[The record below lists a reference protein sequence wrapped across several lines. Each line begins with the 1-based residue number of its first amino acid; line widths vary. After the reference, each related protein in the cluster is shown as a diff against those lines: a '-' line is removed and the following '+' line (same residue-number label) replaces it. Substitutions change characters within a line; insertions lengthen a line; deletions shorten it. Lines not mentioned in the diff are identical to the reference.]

1 MKGRYTKGGGMY
13 HLFPALLRK
22 IALVFVATTILVLPF
37 SNTGWAVSYNLP
49 IQITVTVRSAT
60 TPKTQIQVATGWIGK
75 SWMSQQGVGPG
86 VYQIGVKIDGTVLSL
101 DGKLAFTAWP
111 DAADQAM
118 RVYIRYPDAAHSNG
132 ADALL
137 YTKVGTS
144 VVYGNLGYVDFSGPF
159 YPGSFTAGNAIDLAN
174 SSGNW
179 QEWLALPQYFL
190 IHTPSI
196 TPGTR
201 IQVSNYY
208 AGVKWVSQPVL
219 ARGDFIIRVDPD
231 GFVRSIDSKL
241 AFTKSAEVR
250 EAALAVYVLNPTN
263 TQGADYV
270 RYTWSTASNP
280 SGAITPAS
288 TGHVSFVTGAASLS
302 VTGNTIS
309 TTTNREVLYPEKF
322 LLRVHLESVTPWTFL
337 HIPFYWKRVIYRSQI
352 PLPAGDYWIQ
362 VMPDPNPADP
372 ATAPYLLSVDH
383 KIAFNRIY
391 CPESPD
397 PVFAV
402 FIALPNRPEQGFDVV
417 GFSHEL
423 RQPRTYQTMLGENP
437 TGPDLGLGYVF
448 ADVRNPKDATTNYPT
463 TPTETLTGGN
473 YVVVT
478 DAGLVIG
485 RVVDPAGRP
494 RAGVPVAIDGVTM
507 FTDANGEFSFT
518 QMVAGSYSLRYSLNG
533 FAPQT
538 QIINILPGV
547 PTYAP
552 WVVM

>member
-1 MKGRYTKGGGMY
+1 MY
-13 HLFPALLRK
+13 HLFPGNLRK
-22 IALVFVATTILVLPF
+22 IIAALVVAVFLLPLG
-37 SNTGWAVSYNLP
+37 SGVGWAVSYNLP
-49 IQITVTVRSAT
+49 IQVTVTVRSAT
-60 TPKTQIQVATGWIGK
+60 TAKTQIQVATGWIGK
-75 SWMSQQGVGPG
+75 SWMSQQGVAPG
-86 VYQIGVKIDGTVLSL
+86 AYQIGVKADGTVLSL
-101 DGKLAFTAWP
+101 DGKLSFTAWA
-111 DAADQAM
+111 DAADQAF

-159 YPGSFTAGNAIDLAN
+159 YPGTFTAGNAIDLAN

-201 IQVSNYY
+201 IQISNYY
-208 AGVKWVSQPVL
+208 AGAKWVSQPIL
-219 ARGDFIIRVDPD
+219 ARGDFLVRVDPD

-250 EAALAVYVLNPTN
+250 ESAMAIYILNPTN
-263 TQGADYV
+263 TQDADYV
-270 RYTWSTASNP
+270 RYNWSSASNP

-288 TGHVSFVTGAASLS
+288 TGHVSFATGMASAS
-302 VTGNTIS
+302 TTGNTIS
-309 TTTNREVLYPEKF
+309 TTTNREVLLPEEF
-322 LLRVHLESVTPWTFL
+322 MLRVHLESVTPWTFL

-362 VMPDPNPADP
+362 VKPDPNPADP
-372 ATAPYLLSVDH
+372 ASAPYLLSVDH
-383 KIAFNRIY
+383 RIAFNRIY
-391 CPESPD
+391 CPEAPD

-417 GFSHEL
+417 GFRHEL
-423 RQPRTYQTMLGENP
+423 RAPHTYQTMLGENP
-437 TGPDLGLGYVF
+437 TGLDVGLGYVF
-448 ADVRNPKDATTNYPT
+448 CDVKNPRDATTNYPT
-463 TPTETLTGGN
+463 TPTEFLTGGN

-478 DAGLVIG
+478 DAGLIIG
-485 RVVDPAGRP
+485 RVVDAAGRP
-494 RAGVPVAIDGVTM
+494 RLGARVSIDGTTLT
-507 FTDANGEFSFT
+507 TDANGEFSFT
-518 QMVAGSYSLRYSLNG
+518 QMVAGAYTVRYSLNG
-533 FAPQT
+533 SAPQT
-538 QIINILPGV
+538 QVINVLPGA